1 MHFSKHSW
9 LRRPIFFTTLSMVE
23 LAKNYCL
30 IICQSI
36 GGIFFL
42 EIISYYFNSGLSAI
56 FRKSYICIASMHS
69 TFLYIFI
76 CQPSLVSLPSLP
88 YPSNPSFSLL
98 SLYPSFLF
106 PSVTYPIPSSL
117 TFPFNFPFPYSWVFY
132 GGGEYFFLKVH
143 VIRVIQNNFFFN
155 PIIPFFCI
163 P

>member
-9 LRRPIFFTTLSMVE
+9 LRRPIFFYNFEYGWTGKELLLDYLSVHWG
-23 LAKNYCL
+23 Y
-30 IICQSI
+30 I
-36 GGIFFL
+36 FL
-42 EIISYYFNSGLSAI
+42 EIISYYFNSVLSAI

-132 GGGEYFFLKVH
+132 EGGGVFFFL
-143 VIRVIQNNFFFN
+143 RFTSSA
-155 PIIPFFCI
+155 
-163 P
+163 